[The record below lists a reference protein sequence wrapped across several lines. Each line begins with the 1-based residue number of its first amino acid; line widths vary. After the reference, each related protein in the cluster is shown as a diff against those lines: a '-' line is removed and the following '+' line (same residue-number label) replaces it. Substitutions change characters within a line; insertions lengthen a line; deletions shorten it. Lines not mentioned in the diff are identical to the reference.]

1 MLWKRK
7 KAEEPRWHPGVVP
20 PMPQTVQL
28 AKTARKL
35 DWKRL
40 LFLLLGTVLFAAVYF
55 SPPWP
60 AATDADGNRIA
71 LTHEGKASLAL
82 VLLALTWWIFEVV
95 PVGITGVTIGVAQA
109 LFGIRPPRAAFED
122 FLHPSVWFV
131 FGSLVIALVFTKTG
145 LTKRAAYRML
155 TLAGER
161 TSAVFLGCMLLAA
174 TLAHLMPHTT
184 VGASIFPL
192 LRAVYVLY
200 EDENR
205 PTRFGKGLFIG
216 MAFTCAAGSFFTLL
230 GSARSPVGVGFFEE
244 ITGREILFPAFSFYL
259 LPLGWT
265 LALTLWA
272 YLLLVFGPEKK
283 TIPGLRQRAQGL
295 YARLGP
301 MSAAE
306 RTAVVVVLGTIAALT
321 FLPSTAVSRNMDK
334 TGILLVS
341 TILFFVLR
349 ILTVKDL
356 QDLPWNLILFFG
368 GAMSAGFCLIRTG
381 AADWLALSYVQVLPH
396 LSPPALLAVTVLLVF
411 LTINWMMNVAVVAIA
426 VPVGLAVA
434 QHAGLS
440 LEVMLFALLASAG
453 TPFLSLY
460 GSAPN
465 VIAYG
470 SGQFTSAEFF
480 KAGIPASLLLMGVL
494 AIFIWLIWPLMGM
507 PVVLS
512 P

>member
-1 MLWKRK
+1 MLWSRK
-7 KAEEPRWHPGVVP
+7 KPKEPKRHPDGLP
-20 PMPQTVQL
+20 PMPETVYL
-28 AKTARKL
+28 ARAAREV

-40 LFLLLGTVLFAAVYF
+40 LFLCLGGVLFVLVYF

-60 AATDADGNRIA
+60 SARNVDGSPFP
-71 LTHEGKASLAL
+71 LTPEGKTSLAL

-95 PVGITGVTIGVAQA
+95 PVGITGITIGVVQA
-109 LFGIRPPRAAFED
+109 LFGIRDPKAAFED
-122 FLHPSVWFV
+122 FLHPSVWFI
-131 FGSLVIALVFTKTG
+131 FGSLVIGLVFTKTG

-155 TLAGER
+155 ALAGER
-161 TSAVFLGCMLLAA
+161 TTVIFLGCMLLTAG
-174 TLAHLMPHTT
+174 LAHLMPHTAAA
-184 VGASIFPL
+184 ASIFPL

-205 PTRFGKGLFIG
+205 PTRFGKGLFMG
-216 MAFTCAAGSFFTLL
+216 MAFTCGAGSIVTLL
-230 GSARSPVGVGFFEE
+230 GSARSPLGLGFFQEM
-244 ITGREILFPAFSFYL
+244 TGREILFPAFSHYL

-265 LALTLWA
+265 LVLVLCG
-272 YLLLVFGPEKK
+272 YLLLLFRPEKK

-306 RTAVVVVLGTIAALT
+306 RAAVVVVLATVVALAV
-321 FLPSTAVSRNMDK
+321 LPFTTASRNLDK

-356 QDLPWNLILFFG
+356 QDLPWNLVLFFG
-368 GAMSAGFCLIRTG
+368 GAMSAGSCLVRTG
-381 AADWLALSYVQVLPH
+381 AADWLALSYIQALPD
-396 LSPPALLAVTVLLVF
+396 LSPLALLAVTVFLVF

-426 VPVGLAVA
+426 IPVGLAVA
-434 QHAGLS
+434 LRSGIS
-440 LEVMLFALLASAG
+440 PEVMLFALLAVAG
-453 TPFLSLY
+453 TPFLLLY

-470 SGQFTSAEFF
+470 SGQFSQAEFF
-480 KAGIPASLLLMGVL
+480 RVGVGATLLFALVL
-494 AIFIWLIWPLMGM
+494 ASFVLWVWPPLGL
-507 PVVLS
+507 PLLS
-512 P
+512 GP